1 MMDFKQQFPLYERI
15 NESQKILARYPDK
28 VPVICEKDN
37 RVQNFAIEKRKFL
50 VSKDIT
56 VGQFMF
62 IIRKQLETTNKNS
75 SGLGLFLFTNGTIP
89 SIIEKMGNIY
99 NKYKNNDGYLYM
111 NYAFENT
118 FGQ

>member
-1 MMDFKQQFPLYERI
+1 MEFKKQFPLYERI
-15 NESQKILARYPDK
+15 NESQKVLSRYPDK
-28 VPVICEKDN
+28 VPIICERDK
-37 RVQNFAIEKRKFL
+37 RVQNCIIEKRKYL
-50 VSKDIT
+50 VTKDIT

-62 IIRKQLETTNKNS
+62 IIGKQLETTNRNM

-89 SIIEKMGNIY
+89 SIIEKMGNVY
-99 NKYKNNDGYLYM
+99 NKYKDNDGYLYM